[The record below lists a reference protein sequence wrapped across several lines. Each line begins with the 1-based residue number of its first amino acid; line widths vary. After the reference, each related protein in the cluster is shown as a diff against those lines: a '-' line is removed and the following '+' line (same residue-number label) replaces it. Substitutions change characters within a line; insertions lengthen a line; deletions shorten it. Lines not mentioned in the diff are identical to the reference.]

1 MEYHIGMGQC
11 GQMKILK
18 NILKKK
24 TRKNKKGGGI
34 VSLTSK
40 QEKFIQALVAGKSQ
54 RQAYKEAYNAAN
66 MKDKTIDERASV
78 LFKNDKIKT
87 RYNELLEEHKNKA
100 LYTREEAVNDL
111 IWIKEKSKEDILKNG
126 IRQANSTTY
135 VNSIKELSTLNDLYP
150 DKKNKTTEDGDFA
163 IKIIKASEQDE
174 A

>member
-1 MEYHIGMGQC
+1 M
-11 GQMKILK
+11 
-18 NILKKK
+18 
-24 TRKNKKGGGI
+24 
-34 VSLTSK
+34 SLTSK

-54 RQAYKEAYNAAN
+54 RQAYKEAYNAAK

-111 IWIKEKSKEDILKNG
+111 IWIKEESKEDILKNG

-135 VNSIKELSTLNDLYP
+135 INSIKELSTLNDLYP
-150 DKKNKTTEDGDFA
+150 DKKNKNIEDDDMV
-163 IKIIKASEQDE
+163 IKIVKASEQDE